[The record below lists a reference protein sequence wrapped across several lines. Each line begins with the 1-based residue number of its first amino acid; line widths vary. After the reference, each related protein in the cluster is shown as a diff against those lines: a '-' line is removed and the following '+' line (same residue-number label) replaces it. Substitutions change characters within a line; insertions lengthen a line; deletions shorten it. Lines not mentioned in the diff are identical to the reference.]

1 MRSLVGIGL
10 IAAGMLL
17 QGPAG
22 AQETE
27 ALRKELEEM
36 RQAVRGDEGG
46 LRDARSIS

>member
-17 QGPAG
+17 PGLAG

-36 RQAVRGDEGG
+36 RKQF
-46 LRDARSIS
+46 